1 MLMIGLGLGGLGGCA
16 TQSKPV
22 TIGDALHELQG
33 QLQAAGAVSATGAGP
48 VRFAAAVRSAQC
60 EAHTANPEVP
70 ILTHEITVNL
80 TGSFTTNGGFA
91 VGPAITGG
99 PPFGLSASLTRGQ
112 TQELSLPLSF
122 VALSELPDVVASQ
135 RAVLFAN
142 LPAPVRSAEMR
153 RVIAERDSL
162 RRQTQA
168 VITSFDLRSCGH
180 PMMAQ
185 PVGLWQPMTTH
196 SGPAYSGPAYS
207 GPAYSGIV
215 RSGGSHAVAAAHAH
229 HAAPHAVTRARA
241 PARHARCRRAHCRA
255 GIRPAG

>member
-1 MLMIGLGLGGLGGCA
+1 MLMIGLGLGELGGCA
-16 TQSKPV
+16 SQSKPV

-60 EAHTANPEVP
+60 EARTANPEVP

-99 PPFGLSASLTRGQ
+99 APFGLSASLTRGQ

-135 RAVLFAN
+135 RALLFAN
-142 LPAPVRSAEMR
+142 LPASVRGAELR

-168 VITSFDLRSCGH
+168 VIASFDLGGCGG
-180 PMMAQ
+180 PAAVQ
-185 PVGLWQPMTTH
+185 PAGLWQPM
-196 SGPAYSGPAYS
+196 
-207 GPAYSGIV
+207 IF
-215 RSGGSHAVAAAHAH
+215 RSGSPHTVAARPARHAV
-229 HAAPHAVTRARA
+229 PHAVRRARA
-241 PARHARCRRAHCRA
+241 PAPHVRCRRAHCRA
-255 GIRPAG
+255 GTRPAG